1 LGATSLKVLY
11 LFRAVGDIPSSG
23 TAVAAVGRGG
33 RQKHVTITHGVLIVI
48 AHCVIAVVLFREL
61 MEAAIYVF
69 SQWTKVRI
77 ICH

>member
-1 LGATSLKVLY
+1 
-11 LFRAVGDIPSSG
+11 
-23 TAVAAVGRGG
+23 
-33 RQKHVTITHGVLIVI
+33 VLIVI